1 VEKKEGSF
9 VHNDVKV
16 NIVDLPGIYSLSAHS
31 EDERV
36 AMDYIRSGE
45 ADIIL
50 NIADSINLERNLYLT
65 TQIIEMKVTMLLVLN
80 RADLAEKEKLSI
92 DAPHLS
98 ESLGL
103 QVLSCSA
110 IRKNDIPA
118 VKEAILALASN
129 PAVPSAVVEYP
140 NEIEDV
146 LSKWTA
152 SLRDIAS
159 ETGVDARWL
168 AIKLM
173 EGDNWAAELIM
184 ASKALTEKDIKA
196 STAKIEGL
204 LHETADI
211 LVADH
216 RYGFIS
222 GLARE
227 VLIKKADRKRLSNI
241 IDRFVLNRILG
252 IPIFLLIMY
261 LLFWVTISI
270 GGAFIDF
277 FDIAFGAVFVDG
289 FGHLLGL
296 MGSPEWLTA
305 ILAGGIGSGIQTVAT
320 FIPVIFAMFFMLSLL
335 EDSGYMARAAFVM
348 DRFMRIIGLPGKS
361 FVPMLVGFG
370 CTVPAIMATR
380 TLESKRDRMLTIF
393 MAPFM
398 SCGAR
403 LPVYALFAAAFFPE
417 SSGLM
422 VFAIYMTGIG
432 LAILTGLLMKK
443 TLLRGEAS
451 HFIMELPVYNPP
463 RLRHIM
469 IHTWNRLKQFVLRAS
484 RIIVIMVTVLAFLN
498 SLGTDGSFGNEDK
511 EKSVLSKIG
520 KAITPIFTPMG
531 VEKDNWPA
539 SVALFTGLFAKEA
552 VVGTLNSLY
561 SQSDMSSSQD
571 KSADEKITG
580 GNTAETA
587 AEAPSEDEEFSL
599 SAKLKEALA
608 TIPENLSG
616 VFGALSDPLG
626 TGIISE
632 AGDQEKVAGE
642 IEVDRGIFESMRRHF
657 AGGQMQVFAYL
668 IFILVYFPCVAAM
681 GAIVRE
687 TGLGMALFQSA
698 YLTILAWVAA
708 TLFYQIAL
716 GHSMLWIS
724 IAAGI
729 LIFMVFSMIIASR
742 RKNTGSEAK

>member
-1 VEKKEGSF
+1 
-9 VHNDVKV
+9 
-16 NIVDLPGIYSLSAHS
+16 
-31 EDERV
+31 
-36 AMDYIRSGE
+36 
-45 ADIIL
+45 
-50 NIADSINLERNLYLT
+50 
-65 TQIIEMKVTMLLVLN
+65 
-80 RADLAEKEKLSI
+80 
-92 DAPHLS
+92 
-98 ESLGL
+98 
-103 QVLSCSA
+103 
-110 IRKNDIPA
+110 
-118 VKEAILALASN
+118 
-129 PAVPSAVVEYP
+129 
-140 NEIEDV
+140 
-146 LSKWTA
+146 
-152 SLRDIAS
+152 
-159 ETGVDARWL
+159 
-168 AIKLM
+168 
-173 EGDNWAAELIM
+173 
-184 ASKALTEKDIKA
+184 
-196 STAKIEGL
+196 
-204 LHETADI
+204 
-211 LVADH
+211 
-216 RYGFIS
+216 
-222 GLARE
+222 
-227 VLIKKADRKRLSNI
+227 
-241 IDRFVLNRILG
+241 
-252 IPIFLLIMY
+252 
-261 LLFWVTISI
+261 
-270 GGAFIDF
+270 
-277 FDIAFGAVFVDG
+277 
-289 FGHLLGL
+289 
-296 MGSPEWLTA
+296 
-305 ILAGGIGSGIQTVAT
+305 
-320 FIPVIFAMFFMLSLL
+320 MFFMLSLL

-348 DRFMRIIGLPGKS
+348 DRFMRVIGLPGKS

-463 RLRHIM
+463 RLKHIM
-469 IHTWNRLKQFVLRAS
+469 IHPWNRLKQFVLRAS

-498 SLGTDGSFGNEDK
+498 SLGTDGSFGNEDN

-520 KAITPIFTPMG
+520 KTITPVFTPMG

-561 SQSDMSSSQD
+561 SQSEMSSSQD
-571 KSADEKITG
+571 SSTG
-580 GNTAETA
+580 KKTGEDGAGTAGENQ
-587 AEAPSEDEEFSL
+587 EFSL
-599 SAKLKEALA
+599 SGSLEEAFA

-616 VFGALSDPLG
+616 VFGSLSDPLG

-632 AGDQEKVAGE
+632 AGDQEKVAEE

-657 AGGQMQVFAYL
+657 TGGQMQVFAYL

-698 YLTILAWVAA
+698 YLTILAWVVA

-716 GHSMLWIS
+716 GHSMLWIA
-724 IAAGI
+724 IAAGM
-729 LIFMVFSMIIASR
+729 LFLLVLSMIIASR
-742 RKNTGSEAK
+742 NRGSGPEAG